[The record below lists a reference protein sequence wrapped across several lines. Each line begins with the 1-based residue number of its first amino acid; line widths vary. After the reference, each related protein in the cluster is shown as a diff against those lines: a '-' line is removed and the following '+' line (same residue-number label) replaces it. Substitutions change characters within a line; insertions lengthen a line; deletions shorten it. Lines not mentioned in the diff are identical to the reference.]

1 MLLLF
6 LHQGCLKPRTG
17 RRYEELKKQL
27 LEAQSQ
33 AEAEDEEAELA
44 RAAAAVA
51 RLTAPAAP
59 SEGAAKDAFWSAQRV
74 RSRLFGRNKS
84 LASTPMVGAPP
95 SPPEG
100 APSAYAQSHFCLLC
114 PSLPLAV
121 RPKQDHVHCA

>member
-1 MLLLF
+1 M
-6 LHQGCLKPRTG
+6 
-17 RRYEELKKQL
+17 KKQL

-74 RSRLFGRNKS
+74 RSRLFGRKAAAGKGTKLVSSCPDCSLPFSPS
-84 LASTPMVGAPP
+84 LALPCRQVNVWVDGWTDG
-95 SPPEG
+95 
-100 APSAYAQSHFCLLC
+100 CLNE
-114 PSLPLAV
+114 
-121 RPKQDHVHCA
+121 

>member
-1 MLLLF
+1 MHNECFSLRFAIALTVLPD
-6 LHQGCLKPRTG
+6 HKVWCG
-17 RRYEELKKQL
+17 RYEELKKQL

-74 RSRLFGRNKS
+74 RSRLFGRKAA
-84 LASTPMVGAPP
+84 ASKGTKLVSSGSCFFAALSILVGP
-95 SPPEG
+95 
-100 APSAYAQSHFCLLC
+100 LL
-114 PSLPLAV
+114 SKHNQNVLQLV
-121 RPKQDHVHCA
+121 

>member
-1 MLLLF
+1 MLLWL
-6 LHQGCLKPRTG
+6 C
-17 RRYEELKKQL
+17 RYEELKKQL

-74 RSRLFGRNKS
+74 RSRLFGRKAAASKGTKLVSACLCFFTALHIFIGSS
-84 LASTPMVGAPP
+84 LSINEWMTDK
-95 SPPEG
+95 
-100 APSAYAQSHFCLLC
+100 
-114 PSLPLAV
+114 LAE
-121 RPKQDHVHCA
+121 